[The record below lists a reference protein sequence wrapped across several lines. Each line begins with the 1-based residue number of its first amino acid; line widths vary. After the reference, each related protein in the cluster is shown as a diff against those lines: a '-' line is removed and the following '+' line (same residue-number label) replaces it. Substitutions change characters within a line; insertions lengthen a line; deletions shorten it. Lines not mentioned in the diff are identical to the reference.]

1 MSPNSSNKNT
11 ANKKPSNKRKS
22 TSKASV
28 KVAKEKPA
36 LSTTRDSKRGAVDV
50 SDLKTRDA
58 VLTPHTLRVVAV
70 IDIGATSIRMAIAQ
84 VDIDGKIENLESLSQ
99 AVSLGKDSFID
110 GKINSKTIEECVRVL
125 KIYRAKLVEYH
136 ITREKDIH
144 VVATSAVRE
153 ASNRLALL
161 DRIYIATGFE
171 IEPFDEAELHRV
183 TYLGIQPLLKNNPSF
198 RQQANIFC
206 EIGGGSTEILV
217 VEDGNVVFSETYRM
231 GSLRLRKTLEAFH
244 APISEERSI
253 MCGQINNVIQ
263 RFKRSLPK
271 LTDVNFVGMGGDLRF
286 AISEMKVKSSSGYG
300 LGRVDLERF
309 EKFTE
314 SIIRLTPDQLFNKY
328 DLSFPEAESLGP
340 ALLANLSL
348 IKSLDVSEFYVSSV
362 NMREGLVREMIHPQV
377 WNQEFRDQVI
387 RYSVEL
393 GRNYQFDEEFAVNV
407 AALAH
412 SLFSELQSEHELDSK
427 FALILNVA
435 ALLHEIGQFVNHRG
449 FHKHTLYLIR
459 NSDFFGLGQKDVL
472 LAALVARYHRRAHP
486 QPNHEGYSSLGRKDR
501 VAVSKLAAILRL
513 AIAINISRQNYFDAV
528 NCDIGDEI
536 INIRLPK
543 KDLSMESL
551 ALNQFGLLFQETF
564 GKRISVSEE

>member
-1 MSPNSSNKNT
+1 M
-11 ANKKPSNKRKS
+11 
-22 TSKASV
+22 
-28 KVAKEKPA
+28 
-36 LSTTRDSKRGAVDV
+36 
-50 SDLKTRDA
+50 
-58 VLTPHTLRVVAV
+58 LR
-70 IDIGATSIRMAIAQ
+70 
-84 VDIDGKIENLESLSQ
+84 
-99 AVSLGKDSFID
+99 
-110 GKINSKTIEECVRVL
+110 
-125 KIYRAKLVEYH
+125 
-136 ITREKDIH
+136 
-144 VVATSAVRE
+144 
-153 ASNRLALL
+153 
-161 DRIYIATGFE
+161 GFE

-183 TYLGIQPLLKNNPSF
+183 TYLGVQPLLKNNPIIREQS
-198 RQQANIFC
+198 NIFC
-206 EIGGGSTEILV
+206 EIGGGSTEVLV
-217 VEDGNVVFSETYRM
+217 VDDGNVVFSETYRM

-271 LTDVNFVGMGGDLRF
+271 LKQVNFIGMGGDLRF
-286 AISEMKVKSSSGYG
+286 AVSEMKIKTKAVIG
-300 LGRVDLERF
+300 LDKVNVDKF
-309 EKFTE
+309 EMFTE

-340 ALLANLSL
+340 ALLANLSM
-348 IKSLDVSEFYVSSV
+348 IKSLGVSEFFVSSV
-362 NMREGLVREMIHPQV
+362 NMREGLVREMIQPQV

-387 RYSVEL
+387 RYSIEL
-393 GRNYQFDEEFAVNV
+393 GRNYQFDEEFALSVS
-407 AALAH
+407 AIAH
-412 SLFSELQSEHELDSK
+412 SLFTGLQSEHELDNK

-513 AIAINISRQNYFDAV
+513 AIAINISRQNFFDEV
-528 NCDIGDEI
+528 ICDIGPDI
-536 INIRLPK
+536 INLRLPK
-543 KDLSMESL
+543 KDLSLESL
-551 ALNQFGLLFQETF
+551 ALNQYGLLFQETF